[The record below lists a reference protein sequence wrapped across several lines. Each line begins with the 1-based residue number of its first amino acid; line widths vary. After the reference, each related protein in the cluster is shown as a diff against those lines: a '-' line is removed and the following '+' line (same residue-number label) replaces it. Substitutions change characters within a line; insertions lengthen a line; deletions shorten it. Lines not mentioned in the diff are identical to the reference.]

1 MVLVW
6 PESRFKVLCFGFSF
20 GPWSS
25 PQKCSSVQGLTAQ
38 ASGRG
43 LIRGCK
49 STGSAFHSAS
59 SLYRHLSHSL
69 ILYSSSPLCLS
80 AACRFVSSPSP
91 LPQDLLLPSF
101 HQRKT
106 PLSSLSMVTPA
117 VSIRL
122 NFIITCVCAS

>member
-1 MVLVW
+1 M
-6 PESRFKVLCFGFSF
+6 CFGFSL

-25 PQKCSSVQGLTAQ
+25 PQKCCSVQGLTAQ

-49 STGSAFHSAS
+49 SSGSAFHSAS

-69 ILYSSSPLCLS
+69 ILHSSSPLCLS

-106 PLSSLSMVTPA
+106 SPLSLHGNAGCFHEVEFHYSVWLCILINSV
-117 VSIRL
+117 
-122 NFIITCVCAS
+122 CVCWSVC